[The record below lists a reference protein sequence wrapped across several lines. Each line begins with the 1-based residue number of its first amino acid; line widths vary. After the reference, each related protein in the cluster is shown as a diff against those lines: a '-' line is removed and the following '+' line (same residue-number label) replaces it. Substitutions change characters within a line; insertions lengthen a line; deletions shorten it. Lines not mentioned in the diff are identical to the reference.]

1 MTIKDLKFR
10 TGVHRAF
17 PDKSS
22 ARAAR
27 FAGVSQRTMQK
38 WMAGETDVPT
48 NIVDAMA
55 LQGDLADEIKVMAN
69 VQAILDDF
77 IAAGGHPEAAGSM
90 LSAVYQ
96 RVLGK
101 EIE

>member
-38 WMAGETDVPT
+38 WMSGEADVPA

-55 LQGDLADEIKVMAN
+55 LQGDLAAEMEVMDN
-69 VQAILDDF
+69 LQSMIDDF

-96 RVLGK
+96 RLLDK

>member
-1 MTIKDLKFR
+1 IRDLKFR

-27 FAGVSQRTMQK
+27 FAGVAQRSMQK
-38 WMAGETDVPT
+38 WMSGETEAPANV
-48 NIVDAMA
+48 VEAVS
-55 LQGDLADEIKVMAN
+55 LQGDLADEMEVVAN
-69 VQAILDDF
+69 VQAMIDDF

-96 RVLGK
+96 RLLGK